1 MSSHLLSLV
10 PRHGMAQSVSG
21 GLFPSLGR
29 LVEAPF
35 DWLDRV
41 RDRQH
46 LAAMSDA
53 MLKDIGVSRA
63 DATHEAEKPF
73 WQA

>member
-10 PRHGMAQSVSG
+10 PRHGMAQNIG
-21 GLFPSLGR
+21 DGLIPSLGR

-35 DWLDRV
+35 AWLDRV

-63 DATHEAEKPF
+63 DAAHESEKPF
-73 WQA
+73 WRA